1 MEAEENDE
9 LAWEAGE
16 GGDEFDT
23 FRAFLRNRETFRDQE
38 PFFRAWAQPFI
49 YAIQYHVP
57 RSHT

>member
-23 FRAFLRNRETFRDQE
+23 FRAFLRNQETFRDQE
-38 PFFRAWAQPFI
+38 PFFRAWAEPFI
-49 YAIQYHVP
+49 YAIQ
-57 RSHT
+57 